1 MSVELITVLMFVC
14 LFGSLLLGLP
24 VALGLG
30 GTAVLFALLM
40 TPRTLLAAPSAFF
53 YTPWQAVLLT
63 FPMFIFMGNLVRYS
77 GIADAAY
84 DMGYKLIGSLGGGLA
99 MATIVICTFFAA
111 ITGITP
117 PATITMGLI
126 AIPSML
132 KHKYDKRIA
141 IGSVGAGGALGA
153 LIPPSVPFIFYGL
166 LAKESIGAL
175 FMGGVMP
182 GLLLASLYITYIG
195 VRCKLNPEMG
205 PPIPPEEK
213 VSWGERI
220 RSVTAIWPFLVL
232 IFLVLGV
239 IWLGVATPTEAACFG
254 AAGALLINVIYR
266 RLTWQVLKDSLATT
280 VKLALMGLWILIG
293 ANLFVNVFSAL
304 GCQDLVTAT
313 VLAMPG
319 GRWGILVAMMV
330 VILILGC
337 VMDDW
342 AIIILCT
349 PLYVPIITALGFS
362 KLWFGIIFIVNIQ
375 IAYLTPPFG
384 FVLFW
389 LKGIMPPGITMGD
402 IYRSTLPFV
411 ILQLIGL
418 SLVIIFPQIGMWLPS
433 IMIKKPV
440 G

>member
-1 MSVELITVLMFVC
+1 MFLC
-14 LFGSLLLGLP
+14 LFGTLLLGLP

-30 GTAVLFALLM
+30 GTAVLFALLLS
-40 TPRTLLAAPSAFF
+40 PRTLLAAPSAFF

-84 DMGYKLIGSLGGGLA
+84 DMAYKFLGTIPGGLA
-99 MATIVICTFFAA
+99 MGTVVICTFFAA

-132 KHKYDKRIA
+132 KYKYDKRIA

-182 GLLLASLYITYIG
+182 GLLLSALFITYIG
-195 VRCKLNPEMG
+195 IRCKLNPKMG
-205 PPIPPEEK
+205 PTIPPEEK
-213 VSWGERI
+213 VSWAERI
-220 RSVTAIWPFLVL
+220 ASVTAIWPFLVL

-254 AAGALLINVIYR
+254 AAGALLINGIYR

-304 GCQDLVTAT
+304 GCQDLVTST

-319 GRWGILVAMMV
+319 GKWGILAMMMV

-389 LKGIMPPGITMGD
+389 LKSITPPGVTMTD
-402 IYRSTLPFV
+402 IYRSTFPFV
-411 ILQLIGL
+411 LLQLIGL
-418 SLVIIFPQIGMWLPS
+418 SLCIIFPQIGMWLPGT
-433 IMIKKPV
+433 MIKKPV
-440 G
+440 A

>member
-1 MSVELITVLMFVC
+1 MSVELITILMFLC
-14 LFGSLLLGLP
+14 LFGSLILGLP

-40 TPRTLLAAPSAFF
+40 SPRTLLAAPSAFF

-84 DMGYKLIGSLGGGLA
+84 DMAYKLVGGLGGGLA
-99 MATIVICTFFAA
+99 MGTVIICTFFAA

-132 KHKYDKRIA
+132 KYKYDKRIA
-141 IGSVGAGGALGA
+141 IGSVAAGGALGA

-182 GLLLASLYITYIG
+182 GLLLSTLYLTYIG
-195 VRCKLNPEMG
+195 VTCKLNPKMG

-213 VSWGERI
+213 VSWVERI
-220 RSVTAIWPFLVL
+220 ASVTAIWPFLVL
-232 IFLVLGV
+232 IFFVLGV

-254 AAGALLINVIYR
+254 AGGALLINGIYR
-266 RLTWQVLKDSLATT
+266 RLTWQVLKDSLTTT

-304 GCQDLVTAT
+304 GCQDLVTST

-319 GRWGILVAMMV
+319 GRWGVLVMMMV
-330 VILILGC
+330 TILILGC

-342 AIIILCT
+342 AIIVLCT

-389 LKGIMPPGITMGD
+389 LKSITPPGISMTD
-402 IYRSTLPFV
+402 IYRSTFPFV
-411 ILQLIGL
+411 LLQLIGL
-418 SLVIIFPQIGMWLPS
+418 SLCIIFPQIGMWLPGT
-433 IMIKKPV
+433 MIKKPV

>member
-1 MSVELITVLMFVC
+1 MSVELITILMFVC
-14 LFGSLLLGLP
+14 LFGSLFLGLP

-63 FPMFIFMGNLVRYS
+63 FPMFIFMGNLIRYS
-77 GIADAAY
+77 GVAEAAY
-84 DMGYKLIGSLGGGLA
+84 DMAYKFLGGIPGGLA
-99 MATIVICTFFAA
+99 MGTVVICTLFAA
-111 ITGITP
+111 VTGITP
-117 PATITMGLI
+117 TATIAMGLV

-132 KHKYDKRIA
+132 KHKYDKHLC

-175 FMGGVMP
+175 FMGGVIP
-182 GLLLASLYITYIG
+182 GLLLSALFITYIG
-195 VRCKLNPEMG
+195 IRCWLQPHYG
-205 PPIPPEEK
+205 PTIPPEEK
-213 VSWGERI
+213 VSWAERI
-220 RSVTAIWPFLVL
+220 ASVTAIWPFLVL

-254 AAGALLINVIYR
+254 AAGALIINGIFR
-266 RLTWQVLKDSLATT
+266 KLTWQVLKDSLATT
-280 VKLALMGLWILIG
+280 VKLSLMGLWILIG
-293 ANLFVNVFSAL
+293 ANLFINVFSAL
-304 GCQDLVTAT
+304 GCQDLVTST
-313 VLAMPG
+313 VMAMPG
-319 GRWGILVAMMV
+319 GRWGVLVTMQV
-330 VILILGC
+330 TILILGC

-342 AIIILCT
+342 AIIVLCT

-362 KLWFGIIFIVNIQ
+362 KLWFGIVFIVNIQ
-375 IAYLTPPFG
+375 IAYQTPPFG

-389 LKGIMPPGITMGD
+389 LKSITPPDVTMGD

-411 ILQLIGL
+411 MLKIIGL
-418 SLVIIFPQIGMWLPS
+418 ALVMIFPQIGLWLPS
-433 IMIKKPV
+433 MMIKKPV